1 LETILFSVKIYSH
14 SSHKGFYDASKAQAL
29 AEKLKQARK
38 AAGLSQVELAQKLG
52 RSQSYVNKVE
62 NGHISIDVIEL
73 ITYCSAL
80 GVDPAKLVKSLS
92 G

>member
-1 LETILFSVKIYSH
+1 M
-14 SSHKGFYDASKAQAL
+14 SKAQAL

-52 RSQSYVNKVE
+52 RSQSYVTKVE
-62 NGHISIDVIEL
+62 NGHMSIDVIEL

-80 GVDPAKLVKSLS
+80 GVDPATEYYDRFARPFSLTLGQPITGLYS
-92 G
+92 